1 MFCGKC
7 GAENLD
13 GVTFCKECG
22 APLNGSGSTKQ
33 KASRPAASQSN
44 RRNKKVGI
52 LAVAVAAIVVIVLL
66 FALLGGRSYKA
77 AVEQYV
83 DIQYTGNMGEL
94 VDLVPDEVW
103 DHLLARD
110 GYDEEDLDVMLA
122 ETTELAQDQLEDYD
136 EHFGADWEVSYQI
149 LSAEDVDA
157 EELADLQERYE
168 ALGVDVSKA
177 KTVEV
182 EVTIQGSK
190 SETSDTMDISLMKSG
205 RSWYLDVQQLGGL
218 F

>member
-1 MFCGKC
+1 M
-7 GAENLD
+7 
-13 GVTFCKECG
+13 
-22 APLNGSGSTKQ
+22 
-33 KASRPAASQSN
+33 
-44 RRNKKVGI
+44 
-52 LAVAVAAIVVIVLL
+52 
-66 FALLGGRSYKA
+66 
-77 AVEQYV
+77 

-122 ETTELAQDQLEDYD
+122 ETTELAQDQLEAYD
-136 EHFGADWEVSYQI
+136 EYFGADWEVSYQI

-157 EELADLQERYE
+157 EELAGLQERYE